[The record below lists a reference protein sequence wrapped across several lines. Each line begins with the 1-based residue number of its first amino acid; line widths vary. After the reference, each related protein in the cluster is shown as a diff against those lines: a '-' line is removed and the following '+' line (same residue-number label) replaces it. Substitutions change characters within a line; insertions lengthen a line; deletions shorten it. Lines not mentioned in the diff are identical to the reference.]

1 MINNFYDFCAS
12 VFVLVFLARMTK
24 CFKNE
29 KILRDFACAKIIVFL
44 AVIFNAIKLVY
55 SF

>member
-1 MINNFYDFCAS
+1 MLDNIYGFCAS
-12 VFVLVFLARMTK
+12 VFVLVFLAGMTK
-24 CFKNE
+24 YFKNE
-29 KILRDFACAKIIVFL
+29 KILRDFARARIIVFL